1 MALYV
6 VATPI
11 GNLEDLTPRAAK
23 ILSSVSAV
31 ASEDTRRTQN
41 LLRHLG
47 LHKPLIRYDEHVHE
61 RAAPG
66 LLARL
71 AAGED
76 IALVTDAGTPGVSD
90 PGGRLI
96 SRAVEAGVAVVP
108 IPGASAVLTALAGAG
123 LPMEAFTFL
132 GFLSRRGARI
142 RRELESCGR
151 ERTIVFFESVFRLKD
166 TLAEARTVFGDLPCA
181 VGRELTKMHEE
192 FIRGTATQVI
202 DALAARKEL
211 KGEATV
217 VLAPQMIQPS
227 AVSDQSSA
235 KIESG
240 RRRSADR

>member
-6 VATPI
+6 VSTPI
-11 GNLEDLTPRAAK
+11 GNLDDMTARAVKALTNA
-23 ILSSVSAV
+23 SAI

-61 RAAPG
+61 RAAPA

-71 AAGED
+71 SAGEE

-96 SRAVEAGVAVVP
+96 SRAVEAGVTVVP
-108 IPGASAVLTALAGAG
+108 VPGASAVLTALAGAG

-166 TLAEARTVFGDLPCA
+166 TLEEARTVFGDVPCA
-181 VGRELTKMHEE
+181 VGRELTKLHEE

-202 DALAARKEL
+202 EILAARKEL

-217 VLAPQMIQPS
+217 VLAPQLL
-227 AVSDQSSA
+227 
-235 KIESG
+235 KEEKE
-240 RRRSADR
+240 